1 MKYFFSYI
9 WAIVWG
15 IIMLLLLLLPPNE
28 LPDVRKY
35 ELFAGIDKVVHMG
48 IFFILAILLYWE
60 SAMKSK
66 WKGNMWIIISKV
78 VISTVIFAFLTE
90 EAQKHV
96 SSRTADL
103 YDIYADCIGIGMA
116 TFAFL
121 LLYRGNKAKT
131 SEEIYIN

>member
-15 IIMLLLLLLPPNE
+15 IIMLILLLLPPNE
-28 LPDVRKY
+28 IPDIRKF
-35 ELFAGIDKVVHMG
+35 ELFPGIDKVVHIG
-48 IFFILAILLYWE
+48 IFFVLAILLYWE

-66 WKGNMWIIISKV
+66 WKGNPWIIMTKV

-90 EAQKHV
+90 EAQRHV
-96 SSRTADL
+96 SSRTADM
-103 YDIYADCIGIGMA
+103 YDIYADSIGIGMA

-121 LLYRGNKAKT
+121 LLYRKNTADKV
-131 SEEIYIN
+131 

>member
-15 IIMLLLLLLPPNE
+15 VIMLILLLLPPND
-28 LPDVRKY
+28 LPDAKKF

-48 IFFILAILLYWE
+48 IFFVLAILLYWE
-60 SAMKSK
+60 SAMKSQ
-66 WKGNMWIIISKV
+66 WKGNMWITTAKV
-78 VISTVIFAFLTE
+78 VVSTVIFAFLTE

-96 SSRTADL
+96 SSRTADM

-121 LLYRGNKAKT
+121 LLYRRKRVK
-131 SEEIYIN
+131 